1 MDKKWL
7 HIALNVMPWEIDK
20 FELLVHKFNSS
31 KYYLKPNHRV
41 TFTVSMNVS
50 SEYTDWEQSKLP
62 REFFVDKFNS
72 LTPKLNWWS
81 EKNLFYV
88 EDDNSLL
95 GIKGCSDIRR
105 KVVAE
110 SDPQDYILWLDP
122 DIYFSDITLACVF
135 NSIQA
140 LEENKQK
147 GYKIITPE
155 IVRYWDE
162 SWDCLVN
169 EEFVDNEL
177 GQLYNFDVYEIDNFV
192 FKRSNKDFGL
202 RMLPNVKFGG
212 GLFTTYSADLLK
224 FIEFSEELGAYGY
237 EDSYALH
244 VCNAM
249 KQMGYD
255 INQYVL
261 SDVLIAEDKKFL
273 FKATADNESCDDRIQ
288 PYGLVYNDYL
298 TPKQKTDD
306 IRKNIKELCE
316 GLTKERIERLQNER

>member
-41 TFTVSMNVS
+41 TFTISMNVS
-50 SEYTDWEQSKLP
+50 SEYTDWEESKLP
-62 REFFVDKFNS
+62 KEFFIDKFNS
-72 LTPKLNWWS
+72 LTPKLRWWS
-81 EKNLFYV
+81 EKNFFYI
-88 EDDNSLL
+88 EDDDSLL
-95 GIKGCSDIRR
+95 GLKGCSDIRK
-105 KVVAE
+105 KVVEE

-135 NSIQA
+135 NSIEA
-140 LEENKQK
+140 LDSNNQK

-155 IVRYWDE
+155 ICRYWDE

-169 EEFVDNEL
+169 EEFKSNEL

-202 RMLPNVKFGG
+202 RMLPNIKFGG

-224 FIEFSEELGAYGY
+224 FIEFPKELGAYGF
-237 EDSYALH
+237 EDAYALF

-249 KQMGYD
+249 KDMGYD

-261 SDVLIAEDKKFL
+261 SDVLVAEDKKFL
-273 FKATADNESCDDRIQ
+273 FSATANNESCDDRIQ

-298 TPKQKTDD
+298 VPKKKTDD
-306 IRKNIKELCE
+306 MRKQNKEFCQD
-316 GLTKERIERLQNER
+316 LTKQRIQRLQNER

>member
-7 HIALNVMPWEIDK
+7 HVALNVMPWEIDK

-31 KYYLKPNHRV
+31 KYYLQPNHRV

-62 REFFVDKFNS
+62 KEFFIDKFNS

-81 EKNLFYV
+81 EKNFFYV
-88 EDDNSLL
+88 EDDDSLL

-105 KVVAE
+105 KVVEE
-110 SDPQDYILWLDP
+110 SDPEDYILWLDP

-135 NSIQA
+135 NSIEA
-140 LEENKQK
+140 LESNNQK

-155 IVRYWDE
+155 ICRYWDE
-162 SWDCLVN
+162 SWDSLVN
-169 EEFVDNEL
+169 EEFKDSEL

-202 RMLPNVKFGG
+202 RMLPEIKFGG

-224 FIEFSEELGAYGY
+224 FIGFPQELGAYGF
-237 EDSYALH
+237 EDIYALF

-249 KQMGYD
+249 KQMGYN

-261 SDVLIAEDKKFL
+261 SDVLVAEDKKFL
-273 FKATADNESCDDRIQ
+273 FSATSNNESCDDRIQ
-288 PYGLVYNDYL
+288 PYALVYNDYL
-298 TPKQKTDD
+298 IPKQKTDD
-306 IRKNIKELCE
+306 IRKGKKQFIQNMTRDRIKRLENEL
-316 GLTKERIERLQNER
+316 